1 MKFILVTIG
10 IVLASNLV
18 GAIYSYLVLYTG
30 WFKNLRLQKRAY
42 KPNIFFERLPLILL
56 NLLLLIVIT
65 CGGLYF
71 MADRFI
77 LEFPAV
83 WLLVIQ
89 TFVIFLIDD
98 AWFYVIHRWMHE
110 NTYMMRKIHSI
121 HHRAMTP
128 FPLEYIYVHPLEWF
142 IGSFGSF
149 IGLGV
154 LLLFGGGEVN
164 AWPFWTYI
172 VLRNLHEIE
181 IHSDLRSIIADK
193 IPLLAPTEHH
203 DLHHA
208 RVKGNYASTFRIWD
222 RVFKTEL
229 NAKYKT

>member
-1 MKFILVTIG
+1 MEFILITIAV
-10 IVLASNLV
+10 VLVSNFIGL
-18 GAIYSYLVLYTG
+18 IYTSLVLYTD
-30 WFKNLRLQKRAY
+30 WFKKFRLQKRAY
-42 KPNIFFERLPLILL
+42 KPNIFFQRLPLISL

-71 MADRFI
+71 VSDQFI
-77 LEFPAV
+77 METPPWWSWALQVF
-83 WLLVIQ
+83 IIF
-89 TFVIFLIDD
+89 FVDD
-98 AWFYVIHRWMHE
+98 TWFYFMHRWMHE

-142 IGSFGSF
+142 LGSFGSF
-149 IGLGV
+149 IGLGAV
-154 LLLFGGGEVN
+154 LLIFGNVY

-172 VLRNLHEIE
+172 ALRNLHEIE
-181 IHSDLRSIIADK
+181 IHSDLRTFIK
-193 IPLLAPTEHH
+193 LPLVAPTEHH
-203 DLHHA
+203 DIHHA

-229 NAKYKT
+229 NAEYKQ

>member
-1 MKFILVTIG
+1 MEFILITIAV
-10 IVLASNLV
+10 VLASNAV
-18 GAIYSYLVLYTG
+18 GGIYTYLVLYTD
-30 WFKNLRLQKRAY
+30 WFKKFRLQKRPY
-42 KPNIFFERLPLILL
+42 KPNIFFQRLPLISL

-71 MADRFI
+71 VADQFVMERPP
-77 LEFPAV
+77 LWSWALQV
-83 WLLVIQ
+83 LVIF
-89 TFVIFLIDD
+89 FVDD
-98 AWFYVIHRWMHE
+98 TWFYFMHRWMHE

-142 IGSFGSF
+142 LGSFGSF
-149 IGLGV
+149 IGLGFV
-154 LLLFGGGEVN
+154 LLLWGNVY
-164 AWPFWTYI
+164 AWPFWTYV

-181 IHSDLRSIIADK
+181 IHSDLRTFIK
-193 IPLLAPTEHH
+193 IPVLAPTEHH

-222 RVFKTEL
+222 KVFKTEL
-229 NAKYKT
+229 NAEYKQ